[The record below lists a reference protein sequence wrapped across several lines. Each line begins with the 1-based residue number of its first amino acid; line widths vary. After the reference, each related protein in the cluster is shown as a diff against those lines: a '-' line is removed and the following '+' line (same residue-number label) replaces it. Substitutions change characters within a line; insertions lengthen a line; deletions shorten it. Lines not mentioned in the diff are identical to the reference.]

1 MPNPN
6 PEIKILLSETSLF
19 LASPRII
26 TIALAGCVT
35 PVYRQENGTG
45 ELLDTLLQNDTDIPV
60 LFDAI
65 ELKRMKTIGFIPPPF
80 PYLSGFD
87 FFIFWALTHF

>member
-1 MPNPN
+1 MLFLV
-6 PEIKILLSETSLF
+6 LLNSLALNNMFKSLF

-45 ELLDTLLQNDTDIPV
+45 EHLLDTLLQNDTDIQWYFASWLPSIASIV
-60 LFDAI
+60 
-65 ELKRMKTIGFIPPPF
+65 
-80 PYLSGFD
+80 
-87 FFIFWALTHF
+87 